1 MKLRI
6 LIVAV
11 CFIGSLF
18 FAFYLGTLEAMEIVE
33 PEDRIGIIIACPN
46 CLEDS
51 ITRYYEG
58 KILVKEECNN
68 CNYTT
73 EDDKKQGEVK

>member
-33 PEDRIGIIIACPN
+33 PEDRVGYIIPCPN
-46 CLEDS
+46 CYEDT
-51 ITRYYEG
+51 IAQHFEDGKLMYED
-58 KILVKEECNN
+58 CNN
-68 CNYTT
+68 YNYTT
-73 EDDKKQGEVK
+73 EGYDE

>member
-18 FAFYLGTLEAMEIVE
+18 FAFYLGTMEIVE
-33 PEDRIGIIIACPN
+33 PEDRVGYIIPCPI
-46 CLEDS
+46 CYEDS

-58 KILVKEECNN
+58 KILIKEECNN